1 MARDLATLG
10 WEPFFAE
17 QLRGDDARLSPAR
30 VIAEQ
35 RGAYRILGA
44 DDVET
49 WAVVPGRLRRLAD
62 PLGLPAVGDWV
73 LVRRRVNDTRA
84 MIERVLDR
92 RSAFTRRAA
101 GQDVPQVVA
110 ANVDVVLIVTS
121 MNRDLNPRR
130 LERYLT
136 LAWNS
141 GAAPAI
147 VLSKADLCSDSA
159 PILAEVAKVAPEVP
173 LHVVSAVDGRGLA
186 ELEAYVG
193 PGRTAVLL
201 GSSGVGKST
210 LVNAL
215 AGREIQAVGE
225 TLPDDRGRHTTTS
238 RQLVFLPSGGMI
250 IDTPGMRE
258 VGLVGDEEGLE
269 RAFGDVVEIAARCR
283 FRDCRHQTEPG
294 CALREALAS
303 GALSRERWESYLK
316 LQQELSLQATL
327 ADQDEARR
335 ARSRGR
341 RPRPGLNPAPPHRR
355 R

>member
-10 WEPFFAE
+10 WDPFFAE
-17 QLRGDDARLSPAR
+17 QLRDDAGAGPAR
-30 VIAEQ
+30 VVAEQ

-44 DDVET
+44 DDVES
-49 WAVVPGRLRRLAD
+49 WAAVPGRLRREAGS
-62 PLGLPAVGDWV
+62 LGMPAVGDWV
-73 LVRRRVNDTRA
+73 LARRHAGAARA
-84 MIERVLDR
+84 TIERVLDR

-101 GQDVPQVVA
+101 GQDAPQVVA

-121 MNRDLNPRR
+121 MNRDFNPRR

-141 GAAPAI
+141 GATPAI
-147 VLSKADLCSDSA
+147 VLSKADLCT
-159 PILAEVAKVAPEVP
+159 EQQQVVADVAAVAPDVP
-173 LHVVSAVDGRGLA
+173 VHVASARDGRGLA
-186 ELEAYVG
+186 ELEAYVR

-215 AGREIQAVGE
+215 AGRELQAVAD
-225 TLPDDRGRHTTTS
+225 TLADDRGRHTTTS
-238 RQLVFLPSGGMI
+238 RQLLFLPSGGMI

-269 RAFGDVVEIAARCR
+269 RAFGDVTAIAARCR
-283 FRDCRHQTEPG
+283 FSDCRHDTEPG
-294 CALREALAS
+294 CAVVAALAS
-303 GALSRERWESYLK
+303 GELPPERWESYAK
-316 LQQELSLQATL
+316 LQRELAFQATL

-335 ARSRGR
+335 AKARGKR
-341 RPRPGLNPAPPHRR
+341 LQRDLRALYHSRR